1 MINIIML
8 IICLIPIV
16 YYLLNIRKFKLD
28 TKTMI
33 VIALFAACGLILS
46 KIKLIQYPQGGGI
59 DLLSSLPILMIG
71 IFYGPIIGMTCGLI
85 TGILCLIGSPYI
97 IHPVQ
102 LLLDYIL
109 PSMLPVSYTHL
120 DVYKRQERTLRGYS
134 DKVINVEY
142 YENITDD
149 VRDNISE
156 FNSKVQTL
164 FKERGGDNLK
174 FDVIIG
180 NPPYQEMDGGAQASA
195 SPIYQNFVRAA
206 KELNPKYISLIM
218 PSRWYTGCLLYT
230 SRCQGIRGDDT
241 RGQTIFLIYIN

>member
-71 IFYGPIIGMTCGLI
+71 I
-85 TGILCLIGSPYI
+85 

-109 PSMLPVSYTHL
+109 PSMLLGVS
-120 DVYKRQERTLRGYS
+120 G
-134 DKVINVEY
+134 
-142 YENITDD
+142 
-149 VRDNISE
+149 
-156 FNSKVQTL
+156 L
-164 FKERGGDNLK
+164 FDCKNK
-174 FDVIIG
+174 NKIFI
-180 NPPYQEMDGGAQASA
+180 
-195 SPIYQNFVRAA
+195 
-206 KELNPKYISLIM
+206 
-218 PSRWYTGCLLYT
+218 GCLLAVLLKET
-230 SRCQGIRGDDT
+230 SHILSGCIYFAEYAWDGWNPIAYSIVYNLSGGGT
-241 RGQTIFLIYIN
+241 EGLLSTIVLTIMPLSKIKKMANIQTVKKAI

>member
-85 TGILCLIGSPYI
+85 TGILCLIG
-97 IHPVQ
+97 
-102 LLLDYIL
+102 
-109 PSMLPVSYTHL
+109 
-120 DVYKRQERTLRGYS
+120 
-134 DKVINVEY
+134 
-142 YENITDD
+142 
-149 VRDNISE
+149 
-156 FNSKVQTL
+156 
-164 FKERGGDNLK
+164 
-174 FDVIIG
+174 
-180 NPPYQEMDGGAQASA
+180 
-195 SPIYQNFVRAA
+195 
-206 KELNPKYISLIM
+206 
-218 PSRWYTGCLLYT
+218 
-230 SRCQGIRGDDT
+230 
-241 RGQTIFLIYIN
+241 

>member
-109 PSMLPVSYTHL
+109 PSMLLGVS
-120 DVYKRQERTLRGYS
+120 G
-134 DKVINVEY
+134 
-142 YENITDD
+142 
-149 VRDNISE
+149 
-156 FNSKVQTL
+156 L
-164 FKERGGDNLK
+164 FDCKNK
-174 FDVIIG
+174 NKIFI
-180 NPPYQEMDGGAQASA
+180 
-195 SPIYQNFVRAA
+195 
-206 KELNPKYISLIM
+206 
-218 PSRWYTGCLLYT
+218 GCLLAVLLKET
-230 SRCQGIRGDDT
+230 SHILSGC
-241 RGQTIFLIYIN
+241 IYFAEYAWDGWNPIAYSIVYNLSGGGNRRVT